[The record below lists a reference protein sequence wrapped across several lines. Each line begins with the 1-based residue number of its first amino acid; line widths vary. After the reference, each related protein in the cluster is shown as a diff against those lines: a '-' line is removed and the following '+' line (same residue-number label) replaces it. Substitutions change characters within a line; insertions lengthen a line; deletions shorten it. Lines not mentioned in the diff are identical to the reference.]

1 MKWNWKIALELCS
14 VVLTVLLKLS
24 TSQEDEEQP

>member
-14 VVLTVLLKLS
+14 VLLAVLYKLC
-24 TSQEDEEQP
+24 TGHEDDVP

>member
-14 VVLTVLLKLS
+14 IVLAVLFKLCS
-24 TSQEDEEQP
+24 SQEDEGT

>member
-14 VVLTVLLKLS
+14 IVLAVLYKLCAGH
-24 TSQEDEEQP
+24 EDEES